1 MMNDPMIVLSTS
13 LLWFVLDLVIIAVPF
28 TVIYFITGS
37 LVLPLLLVGALFGG
51 IVMAVMVYITMLD
64 INK

>member
-1 MMNDPMIVLSTS
+1 MNDPVIVLSTS
-13 LLWFVLDLVIIAVPF
+13 LLWFVLDLAILAVPF

-37 LVLPLLLVGALFGG
+37 SVLPLLLVGALFGG
-51 IVMAVMVYITMLD
+51 IVMAVMMYVTMLD